1 MLKRLFLPVT
11 RGQRQTAPS
20 HAAVTKAEE
29 TLPARFQDSNR
40 HDSGHVTRPD
50 GKSDVAYRA
59 LSTVPEGSVLC
70 PLPSSGGAGP
80 REPVWPGSKA
90 LGG

>member
-59 LSTVPEGSVLC
+59 LSTVPEVVSFA
-70 PLPSSGGAGP
+70 PYRP
-80 REPVWPGSKA
+80 REG
-90 LGG
+90 LGPESRFGLVVRR

>member
-1 MLKRLFLPVT
+1 MLKRLSLPVT

-29 TLPARFQDSNR
+29 TLAARFQDSNDSNR

-50 GKSDVAYRA
+50 GKSDDVSRA
-59 LSTVPEGSVLC
+59 LSTVPSVVSFA
-70 PLPSSGGAGP
+70 PY
-80 REPVWPGSKA
+80 
-90 LGG
+90 